1 MAPRLLASCSN
12 IQRFV
17 GKMQVVRK
25 TLQQIAEYLHAD
37 LIGDGAV
44 VITGVKGIEEAGK
57 EDLTFIANPKYRS
70 KLETTRAAAVLV
82 SPGIEQPGK
91 NLLVVK
97 DPYTAHARVLAL
109 LYPRRRPTPGTSPA
123 AHVEPGAK
131 IAASAVVFPNV
142 YIGRGA
148 TISGGVILHPG
159 VYIGEEA
166 VVDEDSTLY
175 PNVVVHEKCRIGK
188 RVILHAGVIVGADGF
203 GFADP
208 GMGNLKVAQIGFVQI
223 DDDVEIGAN
232 STIDR
237 GALDRTWIKKG
248 VKIDNLVQIAHN
260 VVIGENTMIAAQTGI
275 AGSAKLG
282 RGVLIGGQVG
292 MVGHIEIGDGVMIGA
307 KSGVGKNVASGRI
320 ISGSPSIPHMRWLR
334 VQAIIPKLPEMKKL
348 IDGLLKRI
356 ETMEKRINDMRKAT
370 GCDG

>member
-1 MAPRLLASCSN
+1 MAPPVLAFRSN

-148 TISGGVILHPG
+148 TIWEGSFFIRGSISGKKPW
-159 VYIGEEA
+159 
-166 VVDEDSTLY
+166 ST
-175 PNVVVHEKCRIGK
+175 RIRLFTRMSSFMK
-188 RVILHAGVIVGADGF
+188 
-203 GFADP
+203 
-208 GMGNLKVAQIGFVQI
+208 N
-223 DDDVEIGAN
+223 
-232 STIDR
+232 
-237 GALDRTWIKKG
+237 
-248 VKIDNLVQIAHN
+248 
-260 VVIGENTMIAAQTGI
+260 
-275 AGSAKLG
+275 AGSA
-282 RGVLIGGQVG
+282 
-292 MVGHIEIGDGVMIGA
+292 
-307 KSGVGKNVASGRI
+307 SAS
-320 ISGSPSIPHMRWLR
+320 SFMP
-334 VQAIIPKLPEMKKL
+334 A
-348 IDGLLKRI
+348 
-356 ETMEKRINDMRKAT
+356 
-370 GCDG
+370 